1 MMKQN
6 LSLQNIMND
15 LRKRWASAPDIRKP
29 SNNSQ
34 YTVADGVLAAFAVFF
49 MQSSSFLAHQRLLQ
63 SKKGRSNARSL
74 FQIEQIPSDPQI
86 RNLVDPLSAK
96 YFQEEFWALLD
107 KLKDQQRLWQF
118 RNDLNTYSIAL
129 DGVSF
134 FSSEKISCAKC
145 LKRADRSGTEHFYH
159 SAITPVFVKPG
170 QTQVLPLPP
179 EFIVPQDGSE
189 KQDCERLAAKRW
201 LAQPHEHF
209 SDYTVSYLGD
219 DLYANQPLCQLIAE
233 TYRQFFIFVC
243 KPESHT
249 SLYEWLDFLDKTHS
263 LENVTQR
270 HWNGKH
276 GELWHYRFAQ
286 QVPLRNGE
294 DALSVNWLE
303 LVIVHEKTGT
313 ILYQNS
319 FVTNHAVT
327 ATSVVPLAQIGRT
340 RWKIENENNNT
351 LTPALAGGAR
361 ETKGYHLE
369 HNFGHGQQDL
379 ANVLAT
385 LNLLAFL
392 IHTIQELIEPAY
404 QRLRR
409 ALGARKTFFNDLR
422 ALTRYMVFESWDD
435 LLLFMEEGLEI
446 TPVPP

>member
-1 MMKQN
+1 MREK
-6 LSLQNIMND
+6 LSLQSLMSHF
-15 LRKRWASAPDIRKP
+15 RERWANLPDRRKP
-29 SNNSQ
+29 NNHTK
-34 YTVADGVLAAFAVFF
+34 YAIVDGVLAAFAVFF

-74 FQIEQIPSDPQI
+74 FQVEEIPSDPQI
-86 RNLVDPLSAK
+86 RNLVDPLSGA
-96 YFQEEFWALLD
+96 YFQEDFWFLLD
-107 KLKDQQRLWQF
+107 ELKEQQRLLQF
-118 RNDLNTYSIAL
+118 RNDLNTYAIAL
-129 DGVSF
+129 DGVNF
-134 FSSEKISCAKC
+134 FSSEKISCPKC
-145 LKRADRSGTEHFYH
+145 LKREDRSGTEHFYH

-170 QTQVLPLPP
+170 QAQVLPLPP
-179 EFIVPQDGSE
+179 EFIVPQDGRE
-189 KQDCERLAAKRW
+189 KQDCERVAAKRW
-201 LAQPHEHF
+201 LAQHHEHF
-209 SDYTVSYLGD
+209 SAYSVSYLGD

-249 SLYEWLDFLDKTHS
+249 GLYEWIDFLEQTNS
-263 LENVTQR
+263 LEKVTQR

-276 GELWHYRFAQ
+276 GESWQYRFAP

-294 DALSVNWLE
+294 EALLVNWLE
-303 LVIVHEKTGT
+303 LVITHEMTGE

-319 FVTNHAVT
+319 FVTNHTIT
-327 ATSVVPLAQIGRT
+327 AANGIPLAQLGRT

-392 IHTIQELIEPAY
+392 IHTIQEMIEPAY

-409 ALGARKTFFNDLR
+409 ALGTRKTFFNDLR
-422 ALTRYMVFESWDD
+422 ALTRYMIFDSWDD
-435 LLLFMEEGLEI
+435 LFLFMEAGLEI
-446 TPVPP
+446 APEPP

>member
-1 MMKQN
+1 MKQK
-6 LSLQNIMND
+6 LSLQSLMSHFREGWSN
-15 LRKRWASAPDIRKP
+15 LPDTRKP
-29 SNNSQ
+29 NNNTK
-34 YTVADGVLAAFAVFF
+34 YAMIDGVLAAFAVFF

-74 FQIEQIPSDPQI
+74 FQVEEIPSDPQI
-86 RNLVDPLSAK
+86 RNLVDPLSNE
-96 YFQEEFWALLD
+96 YFQEDFWFLLD
-107 KLKDQQRLWQF
+107 ELKEQQRLLQF
-118 RNDLNTYSIAL
+118 RNDLNTYAIAL
-129 DGVSF
+129 DGVNF
-134 FSSEKISCAKC
+134 FSSEKISCPKC
-145 LKRADRSGTEHFYH
+145 LKREDRSGTEHFYH

-170 QTQVLPLPP
+170 QAQVLPLPP

-189 KQDCERLAAKRW
+189 KQDCERVAAKRW
-201 LAQPHEHF
+201 LAQQHRHF
-209 SDYTVSYLGD
+209 SDHSVTYLGD

-233 TYRQFFIFVC
+233 TYHQFFIFVC

-249 SLYEWLDFLDKTHS
+249 SLYEWLDFLEKTGGV
-263 LENVTQR
+263 EKVTQR

-276 GELWHYRFAQ
+276 GELWQYRFAQ
-286 QVPLRNGE
+286 QVPLRHGD

-303 LVIVHEKTGT
+303 LIIAHEQTGK

-327 ATSVVPLAQIGRT
+327 ATNVIPLAQVGRT

-351 LTPALAGGAR
+351 LK
-361 ETKGYHLE
+361 TKGYHLE

-379 ANVLAT
+379 SNVLAT

-392 IHTIQELIEPAY
+392 IHTIQEMIEPAY

-409 ALGARKTFFNDLR
+409 ALGTRKTFFNDLR
-422 ALTRYMVFESWDD
+422 ALTRYMVFDSWDD
-435 LLLFMEEGLEI
+435 LFLFMEEGLEI
-446 TPVPP
+446 APEPP

>member
-1 MMKQN
+1 M
-6 LSLQNIMND
+6 
-15 LRKRWASAPDIRKP
+15 
-29 SNNSQ
+29 
-34 YTVADGVLAAFAVFF
+34 VDGVLAAFAVFF
-49 MQSSSFLAHQRLLQ
+49 MQSSSFLAQQRLLQ

-74 FQIEQIPSDPQI
+74 FQVEEIPSDQQI
-86 RNLVDPLSAK
+86 RNLVDPLSNE
-96 YFQEEFWALLD
+96 YFQEDFWFLLD
-107 KLKDQQRLWQF
+107 ELKDQQRFLPF

-129 DGVSF
+129 DGLNF

-145 LKRADRSGTEHFYH
+145 LKREDRSGTEHFYH

-170 QTQVLPLPP
+170 QAQVLPLPP

-189 KQDCERLAAKRW
+189 KQDCERVAAKRW
-201 LAQPHEHF
+201 LAQHHGHF
-209 SDYTVSYLGD
+209 SDHWVTYLGD

-233 TYRQFFIFVC
+233 TYHQFFIFVC

-249 SLYEWLDFLDKTHS
+249 GLYEWIDFLGQTNA
-263 LENVTQR
+263 LENITQR
-270 HWNGKH
+270 QWNGKY
-276 GELWHYRFAQ
+276 GELWQYRFTP
-286 QVPLRNGE
+286 QVPLRTGDE
-294 DALSVNWLE
+294 AFLVNWFE
-303 LVIVHEKTGT
+303 LVIAHETTGE
-313 ILYQNS
+313 ILYHNS
-319 FVTNHAVT
+319 FVTNHAIT
-327 ATSVVPLAQIGRT
+327 AANVIPLAQVGRT

-351 LTPALAGGAR
+351 LK
-361 ETKGYHLE
+361 TKGYHLE

-422 ALTRYMVFESWDD
+422 ALTRYMIFDSWQD
-435 LLLFMEEGLEI
+435 LFLFMEEGLEI
-446 TPVPP
+446 APEPP